1 MLFNSIEFLFFLPTV
16 FALYW
21 FVFKKNHTV
30 QNILLI
36 ISGYVFYGWWDWRF
50 LLLLILSSTVD
61 FIVGISLGKV
71 KEELK
76 RKLILTISIS
86 FNIGLLGFFK
96 YFNFFAESFASLMAQ
111 IGLHAD
117 PITLKVILPVG
128 ISFYTFQSL
137 SYTIDVYKRKMEPT
151 RDMLAFYAF
160 ISFFPQ
166 LVAGPIERA
175 KNMVPQFIVKRNFDY
190 EKAKDGLKQIL
201 WGLFK
206 KMVIADNLAPH
217 VAKIFHNY
225 ADYSGST
232 LLLGAFYFAIQI
244 YCDFSGYSNIAIGTA
259 ELFGFKL
266 MRNFANPYFSRDIGE
281 FWRRWHISLSTWF
294 RDYLYIPL
302 GGNRVST
309 WKLVRNLLITFTV
322 SGLWHGANWTFIAWG
337 FFNGLLLV
345 PLSVFKLNKSNQ
357 NTVAEGRWYPNVKE
371 LLQMGLTFCL
381 TLIAWVFFRSPNITD
396 SFHYLGHMFSSSLF
410 TVPSGEFKAN
420 FLLVVLL
427 ILIEWFQRNK
437 EHPLQFDKVPVYARW
452 IIYYAFLLLIFNKG
466 GQQAS
471 FIYFQF

>member
-21 FVFKKNHTV
+21 FVFNKNHTV

-206 KMVIADNLAPH
+206 KMGGGTGRLP
-217 VAKIFHNY
+217 VASATTTH
-225 ADYSGST
+225 
-232 LLLGAFYFAIQI
+232 
-244 YCDFSGYSNIAIGTA
+244 
-259 ELFGFKL
+259 
-266 MRNFANPYFSRDIGE
+266 
-281 FWRRWHISLSTWF
+281 
-294 RDYLYIPL
+294 
-302 GGNRVST
+302 
-309 WKLVRNLLITFTV
+309 
-322 SGLWHGANWTFIAWG
+322 
-337 FFNGLLLV
+337 
-345 PLSVFKLNKSNQ
+345 
-357 NTVAEGRWYPNVKE
+357 
-371 LLQMGLTFCL
+371 
-381 TLIAWVFFRSPNITD
+381 
-396 SFHYLGHMFSSSLF
+396 
-410 TVPSGEFKAN
+410 
-420 FLLVVLL
+420 
-427 ILIEWFQRNK
+427 
-437 EHPLQFDKVPVYARW
+437 
-452 IIYYAFLLLIFNKG
+452 
-466 GQQAS
+466 
-471 FIYFQF
+471 